1 VIIADC
7 ITLTVACTTC
17 KSQLDE
23 VEWMSDE
30 RGDDSTRQP
39 GYQVF
44 VSDSREKRLQ
54 RELLDLNPSIS
65 HDFYLGRMG

>member
-1 VIIADC
+1 
-7 ITLTVACTTC
+7 
-17 KSQLDE
+17 
-23 VEWMSDE
+23 MSDE

-65 HDFYLGRMG
+65 HDFYCGRMG